1 MLSTLTSLPLA
12 VLDAGNV
19 PPIFWIGF
27 LALVA
32 LFLALDLGVFHRKSH
47 EVKFKEAMI
56 WSAIWIF
63 CALSFNLLVWYWFG
77 PQSAKEYLT
86 GYLVEKALAVDN
98 IFVFAMLFGFFAV
111 PAKYQHK
118 VLFWGILGALG
129 MRAIFIFAGVALIE
143 RFHWTIYVF
152 GAFLILT
159 GLKMVFAKGKE
170 SDLNKNPALKL
181 LRRMMPVS
189 DNYEGEKLVTKVNG
203 KRMATPL
210 LVVLVLVEFTDL
222 IFAVDSIPAIL
233 AITTDP
239 FIVFTSNVFAILG
252 LRSMYFALAGVINL
266 FHLLHYALAGV
277 LIFIGGKMLLLDTAF
292 KIPTGMS
299 LAVVAGLIA
308 MGVLLSILIKS
319 KPGTQHGTH
328 ADGTPAVDH

>member
-1 MLSTLTSLPLA
+1 MLTTLTSLPLA

-32 LFLALDLGVFHRKSH
+32 LFLALDLGVFHRESH
-47 EVKFKEAMI
+47 EVKFKEAAI
-56 WSAIWIF
+56 WSAVWIGT
-63 CALSFNLLVWYWFG
+63 ALIFNLLVWYWFG
-77 PQSAKEYLT
+77 PQSGKEYLT

-98 IFVFAMLFGFFAV
+98 IFVFAMLFGYFAV
-111 PAKYQHK
+111 PPRYQHK
-118 VLFWGILGALG
+118 VLFWGILGALA
-129 MRAIFIFAGVALIE
+129 MRAVFIFAGAALIE

-159 GLKMVFAKGKE
+159 GLKMVLAKGKKA
-170 SDLNKNPALKL
+170 DLSRNPALLL
-181 LRRMMPVS
+181 LRRIMPVS
-189 DNYEGEKLVTKVNG
+189 DKYDGEKLVTKIDG
-203 KRMATPL
+203 KRVATPL

-252 LRSMYFALAGVINL
+252 LRSMYFALAGVLNL

-277 LIFIGGKMLLLDTAF
+277 LVFIGGKMLLLDTAW
-292 KIPTGMS
+292 KVPIGVS

-308 MGVLLSILIKS
+308 LGVVLSLLIKA
-319 KPGTQHGTH
+319 KPGSLHGSH
-328 ADGTPAVDH
+328 ADGTPAVDM